1 MAWLLLLGGLA
12 ALAAGLRMTWPRLR
26 IWLIRGETA
35 PAALREFAA
44 GTLVQGGIGRTAAYA
59 ALIPWVHTRL
69 PRWLI
74 ARIARTVARQ
84 HGENVGELE
93 RPLEDF
99 ATLDELFTR
108 AVNPALR
115 PICREGAAVVSPVDA
130 EVVCLG
136 VVDAGTLIQAKGMPY
151 RLADLLP
158 IPEAEAF
165 EGGCYVV
172 LYLRATDCHRV
183 FCPADDVRV
192 RASVAVPGRTMPVAP
207 AIGSTVPNL
216 YTQNK
221 RVAHL
226 LDTPE
231 GPVAL
236 VMVGAYLVGEMD
248 SVYDPQPWP
257 RGSREAV
264 RRDYAAP
271 QPQLGRGEWM
281 ATFHLG
287 STVVLLFAP
296 GRFQPAEGLLGR
308 RVRYGERVGSW
319 TDCTRSERRPT
330 VDSRQA

>member
-1 MAWLLLLGGLA
+1 MAWLLSLGGLA
-12 ALAAGLRMTWPRLR
+12 LLAMGLRMTWPRLR
-26 IWLIRGETA
+26 AWLIRCETA
-35 PAALREFAA
+35 PAVLREFAA
-44 GTLVQGGIGRTAAYA
+44 GTLVQGGIGRTAMYA

-69 PRWLI
+69 PRWMI
-74 ARIARTVARQ
+74 ARIGRAVAQQ
-84 HGENVGELE
+84 HAADVGELD

-108 AVNPALR
+108 AVDPASR
-115 PICREGAAVVSPVDA
+115 PICRARAAVISPVDA
-130 EVVCLG
+130 EVVSVG
-136 VVDAGTLIQAKGMPY
+136 VVESGTLIQAKGMPY

-165 EGGCYVV
+165 EGGSYVV
-172 LYLRATDCHRV
+172 LYLRSTDCHRV
-183 FCPADDVRV
+183 FCPTDEVRV
-192 RASVAVPGRTMPVAP
+192 QASVAVPGRTMPVA
-207 AIGSTVPNL
+207 AEIGATVPNL
-216 YTQNK
+216 YTHNK

-226 LDTPE
+226 LDTPQ

-248 SVYDPQPWP
+248 SVYDPRPWP

-271 QPQLGRGEWM
+271 QPRLERGEWM

-308 RVRYGERVGSW
+308 RVRYGEQVGLW
-319 TDCTRSERRPT
+319 TEGRTAERPPT
-330 VDSRQA
+330 MDARRA